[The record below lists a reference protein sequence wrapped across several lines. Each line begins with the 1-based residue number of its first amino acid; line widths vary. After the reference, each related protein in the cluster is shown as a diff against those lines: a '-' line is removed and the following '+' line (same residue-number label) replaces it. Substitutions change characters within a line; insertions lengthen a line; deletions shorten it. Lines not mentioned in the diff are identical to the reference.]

1 MDRVDILKGLSNVI
15 DFMDDD
21 CEGCI
26 TYEDAAA
33 IREAYKYILND
44 QQTAVSA
51 SINKTI
57 TDQNAESIRS
67 KSFIEGYKSAMMD
80 VLNKVM

>member
-1 MDRVDILKGLSNVI
+1 MDRVDILKGLSRVI

-26 TYEDAAA
+26 TNEDAAA
-33 IREAYKYILND
+33 VREAYKYILTD
-44 QQTAVSA
+44 QQTAVRA

-67 KSFIEGYKSAMMD
+67 KAFIEGYRSAMMD
-80 VLNKVM
+80 VLNKII